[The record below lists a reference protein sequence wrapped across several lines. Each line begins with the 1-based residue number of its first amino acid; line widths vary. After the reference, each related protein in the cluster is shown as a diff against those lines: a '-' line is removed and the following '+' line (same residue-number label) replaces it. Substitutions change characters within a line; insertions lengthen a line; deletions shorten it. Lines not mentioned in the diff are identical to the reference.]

1 LLKSRTSAQG
11 KRHQFPLSG
20 EVQTSQSTDSKG
32 DVIALERGGSQR
44 CEAAWIAAMRYQGD

>member
-1 LLKSRTSAQG
+1 
-11 KRHQFPLSG
+11 
-20 EVQTSQSTDSKG
+20 VQTSQSTDSKG